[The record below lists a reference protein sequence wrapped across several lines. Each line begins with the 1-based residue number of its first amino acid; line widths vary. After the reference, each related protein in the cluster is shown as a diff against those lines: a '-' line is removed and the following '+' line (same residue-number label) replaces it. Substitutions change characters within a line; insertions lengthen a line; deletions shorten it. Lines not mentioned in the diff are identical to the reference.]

1 MKMKIKKGFSL
12 LELTLVLG
20 VGTMVAFM
28 KFQDMKNEQESIM
41 ASAVGQQMKQ
51 IGEAVNGYINIRYD
65 KLSTLSNAAGTGTDP
80 GPRTCSGSVCEIT
93 YQTLINEG
101 LLPSTY
107 TGTNANKS
115 SYKILLKRD
124 GTSPNFVI
132 NGLITTSTAWIEGGK
147 TRYDLLG
154 NAMQTAGID
163 SGMTKTTSIAS
174 GYSGQWTETSA
185 NFNNITSTGQLAFR
199 VGYNSA
205 LYSVYLRRDGTLPMT
220 GDLNL
225 DGHNINNVDALNAT
239 GNITTTGDLQA
250 RNIKATGKIDAGGNI
265 SAGNWVYAKNGY
277 GNNIGLGGDAVG
289 DDFEIK
295 ISGQKQ
301 IDVLSDDY
309 TSIVFAVN
317 GKIELRNPQSGAVG
331 VNINYDGSINTIGT
345 IKASGNIESSQ
356 NVKGATLESTG
367 RATVGEFVQLNGQAE
382 VGKECQS
389 NGLQGRTVDGQILS
403 CVNGVWN
410 FSGEQP
416 GTIKMWGTSNAPVG
430 WLELNGQAF
439 DKSKNPTLATLYP
452 SGVVPDIRG
461 QFVRAWDHGAGVDSE
476 SNRAILSSQSDA
488 IRNITGS
495 LFFGL
500 DGDVSISS
508 LPSNLQS
515 GATYYDTS
523 VINRDFGNNL
533 SALNN
538 SEANRWIS
546 QKLDASRQ
554 VPTAA
559 ENRPKN
565 VVLMYIIKK
574 G

>member
-28 KFQDMKNEQESIM
+28 KFQDMKNEQESIL

-115 SYKILLKRD
+115 SYKIILKRD

-163 SGMTKTTSIAS
+163 SGMTKTTSIAY
-174 GYSGQWTETSA
+174 GYSGQWSETSSD
-185 NFNNITSTGQLAFR
+185 FNNITTAGQFAYR
-199 VGYNSA
+199 VGFNSA

-277 GNNIGLGGDAVG
+277 GNNIGLGGDAGG

-476 SNRAILSSQSDA
+476 SSRGILSTQGDA
-488 IRNITGS
+488 IRNLTGNIYGTAH
-495 LFFGL
+495 F
-500 DGDVSISS
+500 VS
-508 LPSNLQS
+508 S
-515 GATYYDTS
+515 GGNGVFLETRRVNWTDIPAAPEGKGSTTFDT
-523 VINRDFGNNL
+523 NF
-533 SALNN
+533 
-538 SEANRWIS
+538 
-546 QKLDASRQ
+546 DASRQ
-554 VPTAA
+554 VPTAP

-565 VVLMYIIKK
+565 IALMYIIKK

>member
-1 MKMKIKKGFSL
+1 MKIKKGFSL

-20 VGTMVAFM
+20 VGTIVAFM
-28 KFQDMKNEQESIM
+28 KFQDMKNEQESIL

-80 GPRTCSGSVCEIT
+80 GPRTCTTSGCDIT

-101 LLPSTY
+101 LLPSSY
-107 TGTNANKS
+107 TGINANKS
-115 SYKILLKRD
+115 SYKIILKRD

-174 GYSGQWTETSA
+174 GHSGQWSETSA
-185 NFNNITSTGQLAFR
+185 NFNNITSAGQLAFR
-199 VGYNSA
+199 VGFNSA
-205 LYSVYLRRDGTLPMT
+205 LYSIYLRRDGTLPMT

-277 GNNIGLGGDAVG
+277 GNNIGLGGDAGG

-331 VNINYDGSINTIGT
+331 VNVNYDGSINTIGT

-367 RATVGEFVQLNGQAE
+367 RATVGEFVQLNGHAE

-523 VINRDFGNNL
+523 VVNRDFGNNL
-533 SALNN
+533 TLNN
-538 SEANRWIS
+538 HTEANRWIP

>member
-20 VGTMVAFM
+20 VGTIVAFM
-28 KFQDMKNEQESIM
+28 KFQDMKNEQESIL

-115 SYKILLKRD
+115 SYKIILKRD
-124 GTSPNFVI
+124 GTTPNFVI

-163 SGMTKTTSIAS
+163 SGMTRTTSNAF
-174 GYSGQWTETSA
+174 GYGGQWSETSA
-185 NFNNITSTGQLAFR
+185 NFNNITSAGQLAFR

-220 GDLNL
+220 GDLNM
-225 DGHNINNVDALNAT
+225 GGKSIGNT
-239 GNITTTGDLQA
+239 KNITASGA
-250 RNIKATGKIDAGGNI
+250 GSFGGNI
-265 SAGNWVYAKNGY
+265 SSGGDIYAAGQLVVHNGY
-277 GNNIGLGGDAVG
+277 GHALTIGGDAVG
-289 DDFEIK
+289 NDFDIRIGPGGK
-295 ISGQKQ
+295 NYLG
-301 IDVLSDDY
+301 VLSWDK
-309 TSIVFAVN
+309 TPITLAAN
-317 GKIELRNPQSGAVG
+317 GVVLARDPVSSNNYVSLDGTTG
-331 VNINYDGSINTIGT
+331 NIT
-345 IKASGNIESSQ
+345 ASGNIEAAK

-367 RATVGEFVQLNGQAE
+367 RTTVGEFVQLNGQAE

-389 NGLQGRTVDGQILS
+389 NGLQGRTADGQILS

-500 DGDVSISS
+500 DGDISISS

-533 SALNN
+533 TLVNN
-538 SEANRWIS
+538 TANRWIP

>member
-20 VGTMVAFM
+20 VGTIVAFM
-28 KFQDMKNEQESIM
+28 KFQDMKNEQESIL

-115 SYKILLKRD
+115 SYKIILKRD
-124 GTSPNFVI
+124 GTTPNYVI

-174 GYSGQWTETSA
+174 GHSGQWTETSA

-199 VGYNSA
+199 VGFNSE

-225 DGHNINNVDALNAT
+225 DGHNINNVAALNAT

-250 RNIKATGKIDAGGNI
+250 RNIKATGKIDADGNI
-265 SAGNWVYAKNGY
+265 SAGNWVWAKNGY
-277 GNNIGLGGDAVG
+277 GDAIGFGGDAGGG
-289 DDFEIK
+289 DYEIRLDN
-295 ISGQKQ
+295 GTRY
-301 IDVLSDDY
+301 LSIYSPNAADY
-309 TSIVFAVN
+309 TTVLKVDRNAKIDQRLGLMGYDPNELPSGWGGGLRTLDVYAAGTVGTGSGGTVN
-317 GKIELRNPQSGAVG
+317 AYMNSSG
-331 VNINYDGSINTIGT
+331 NIY
-345 IKASGNIESSQ
+345 ASGNIEAAK

-367 RATVGEFVQLNGQAE
+367 RATVGEFVQVNGTVSE
-382 VGKECQS
+382 GDSCS
-389 NGLQGRTVDGQILS
+389 TNGLMGRTGNGTPMYCIDGYWTNIVS
-403 CVNGVWN
+403 SKTKNGGM
-410 FSGEQP
+410 FLP
-416 GTIKMWGTSNAPVG
+416 GGMKMMWGT
-430 WLELNGQAF
+430 L
-439 DKSKNPTLATLYP
+439 
-452 SGVVPDIRG
+452 
-461 QFVRAWDHGAGVDSE
+461 SE
-476 SNRAILSSQSDA
+476 NLTDY
-488 IRNITGS
+488 GS
-495 LFFGL
+495 LDGL
-500 DGDVSISS
+500 SYFESKFKTYEPTFIANGKTYKFSNIFSVQFSPVDVGGAAMERMWGTPYSGSFSYAFSS
-508 LPSNLQS
+508 AIKTTMT
-515 GATYYDTS
+515 GTYLAIGY
-523 VINRDFGNNL
+523 
-533 SALNN
+533 
-538 SEANRWIS
+538 
-546 QKLDASRQ
+546 
-554 VPTAA
+554 
-559 ENRPKN
+559 
-565 VVLMYIIKK
+565 
-574 G
+574 

>member
-101 LLPSTY
+101 LLPSAF

-115 SYKILLKRD
+115 SYKIILKRD
-124 GTSPNFVI
+124 GTSPNYVI

-154 NAMQTAGID
+154 KAMQTAGID
-163 SGMTKTTSIAS
+163 SGMTKTTSIAY
-174 GYSGQWTETSA
+174 GYSGQWSETSSD
-185 NFNNITSTGQLAFR
+185 FNNITTAGQFAYR
-199 VGYNSA
+199 VGFNSA

-277 GNNIGLGGDAVG
+277 GNNIGLGGDAGG

-500 DGDVSISS
+500 DGDISISS

-523 VINRDFGNNL
+523 VVNRDFGNTTTWI
-533 SALNN
+533 NN
-538 SEANRWIS
+538 TEWNRWIS